1 MDPSLWSV
9 DYVVFQTCAR
19 DSELYAT
26 LQIKPILNLQTLA
39 TTLRHNDIDGE
50 ALLALEDV
58 NVKEDLGISSFGQRR
73 EVRKIVQHLRDLS
86 PLFKSSLEPNTK
98 RARESEADETSEQTP
113 ELAKRRRIQPENLST
128 EPLTRPEEFNLED
141 LDEQWREFLQ
151 RHQGDTDDEVLR
163 PYNESDSE
171 ILLSD
176 LESEGSPAGTTQE
189 PRLQPEQIDSAIDEA
204 IQEHRDSWNAH
215 KRARK
220 HKTAFRRWMQA
231 AKAGTRRPQQHAL
244 ERELEQFKTRLAKFC
259 EHIKDTSNDYH
270 RAEEVKRNCLNL
282 QATIEDMAE
291 REYYLEV
298 LRSNE
303 PPQQPPQTVVS
314 EPQET
319 LSEGEELLQ
328 SSESED
334 SAIEQSADEMLMASE
349 DEIELSLGYDLSD
362 DWHPHIPDVAAVAE
376 APSSPS
382 EPAASSSPIHH
393 ADRTAQVEE
402 AVQPSEAFDLP
413 LGTPRRSL
421 DVTMAEH
428 EELPNVID
436 LGEDDSDLDRP
447 RLPQSRYRQQGYT
460 LDNPVTVGSSPSAS
474 DTSQNMWSDTSMR
487 TPPLNPIAH
496 MNTPTKINIGQR
508 RPHLEFPDIQETRS
522 KKWVD
527 IGQDPFLA
535 LCKIVYRHSRTNAR
549 DVLEHV
555 SEFSTWEIAEG
566 LRRGIAMIQD
576 TEEDF
581 DEKELDAPLLWA
593 FFFVVFAFGKGYK
606 DVWSVPE
613 EKLDAAYVAT
623 DEKAGQFE
631 RKLRP
636 LLQFYI
642 DTDTTPANKQFLQ
655 RTAQRPSGTN
665 HFSGKSVIGN
675 VGSTEM
681 ATSHSSRAAQNVW
694 ADSETDVEEAPA
706 EGKRKRPVQQSQE
719 ALAQQR
725 DDRNR
730 VQVQEQRRQMMMER
744 FQAQATSAEERYIP
758 INTEEPILYLDQHI
772 ARRVK
777 EHQITGIQFLW
788 RELIE
793 DQKHQGCLLAHT
805 MGLGKTMQVVSFLV
819 TLAQANT
826 SPDPRVRELIPRSL
840 RSKSVLVMCPA
851 SLVDNWFDE
860 ILMWTPNNELL
871 GPVYKIF
878 GSRTSKMAMIREW
891 DAKPG
896 VLLTSYESIR
906 SLIKNKRNV
915 DPEDLAYLD
924 QTLLKKPCIVV
935 GDEAHKMKNA
945 KSSINQ
951 LAKEFKT
958 TSRIALTGSPLNNHL
973 EEYHTMIDWIAPG
986 YLGNLTQFRAKY
998 SDYIER
1004 GIEEGATR
1012 YEKRKS
1018 LEKLYVLKRDLAP
1031 KIDRKGM

>member
-1 MDPSLWSV
+1 MDPFLWSV
-9 DYVVFQTCAR
+9 DHVVSQICNR
-19 DSELYAT
+19 DSALYST
-26 LQIKPILNLQTLA
+26 LQIKPILNLQTLE
-39 TTLRHNDIDGE
+39 TTLRDNDIDGE
-50 ALLALEDV
+50 ALLALDDA
-58 NVKEDLGISSFGQRR
+58 NVKDDLGISSFGQRR
-73 EVRKIVQHLRDLS
+73 EIRKIVQHFRNLS

-98 RARESEADETSEQTP
+98 RAHESEADETSEKTS
-113 ELAKRRRIQPENLST
+113 ESAKRRRIQPENLSA

-141 LDEQWREFLQ
+141 LDDQWQDFLQ
-151 RHQGDTDDEVLR
+151 RHREETDEDVLR
-163 PYNESDSE
+163 PYDESDSE
-171 ILLSD
+171 ISLSD
-176 LESEGSPAGTTQE
+176 LESEVCPADTRQE
-189 PRLQPEQIDSAIDEA
+189 LCLQPEQIEAAIDET
-204 IQEHRDSWNAH
+204 IQGYKDSWYSH
-215 KRARK
+215 KRAKK

-231 AKAGTRRPQQHAL
+231 AKAGTRRPQQNAL
-244 ERELEQFKTRLAKFC
+244 EKELEQFRVRLAKFR
-259 EHIKDTSNDYH
+259 EHIADTSNEY
-270 RAEEVKRNCLNL
+270 RRIEEVKRNCLNL
-282 QATIEDMAE
+282 QATVEDVAE

-298 LRSNE
+298 LSSNE
-303 PPQQPPQTVVS
+303 PPPQPQQTVVA
-314 EPQET
+314 EPEES

-328 SSESED
+328 SSDSEEEP
-334 SAIEQSADEMLMASE
+334 AELSADAMSLVSE
-349 DEIELSLGYDLSD
+349 DEVELSLAYDLAD
-362 DWHPHIPDVAAVAE
+362 NWNPQIPDVPAVAD
-376 APSSPS
+376 AAASPDLTASNSPS
-382 EPAASSSPIHH
+382 IQYTDRTSPIE
-393 ADRTAQVEE
+393 DTAQLSKPFE
-402 AVQPSEAFDLP
+402 LP
-413 LGTPRRSL
+413 LGTPRSSL
-421 DVTMAEH
+421 DVTMAGHH
-428 EELPNVID
+428 EIPNVVD
-436 LGEDDSDLDRP
+436 LDEYDSDLDRP
-447 RLPQSRYRQQGYT
+447 WLPQSRYRQQGNQDDPVT
-460 LDNPVTVGSSPSAS
+460 LDTSPSAS
-474 DTSQNMWSDTSMR
+474 ESPQNIMSDLR
-487 TPPLNPIAH
+487 TPPLNPTDH
-496 MNTPTKINIGQR
+496 MNTPTKINIGHR
-508 RPHLEFPDIQETRS
+508 RPHQLEFPSIQETRA
-522 KKWVD
+522 KRWVD

-549 DVLEHV
+549 DVLEHM
-555 SEFSTWEIAEG
+555 SEFNTWEIAEG
-566 LRRGIAMIQD
+566 LRRGIAMVQD
-576 TEEDF
+576 TEDGFE
-581 DEKELDAPLLWA
+581 ERELEAPLLWA

-606 DVWSVPE
+606 DVWNVPE

-655 RTAQRPSGTN
+655 RTAQPLSGGQ
-665 HFSGKSVIGN
+665 HFRGKSVNGIVASAGM
-675 VGSTEM
+675 GT
-681 ATSHSSRAAQNVW
+681 AQSSKASQGLW
-694 ADSETDVEEAPA
+694 ADSESDIEEAPA

-730 VQVQEQRRQMMMER
+730 VQLQEQRRQMMMEK

-758 INTEEPILYLDQHI
+758 INTEEPIIYLDQHI

-777 EHQITGIQFLW
+777 EHQITGIQFIW

-819 TLAQANT
+819 TLAQANA
-826 SPDPRVRELIPRSL
+826 SPDPKVRELVPRSL
-840 RSKSVLVMCPA
+840 RSRRVLVMCPA

-860 ILMWTPNNELL
+860 ILMWTPNNDLL

-878 GSRTSKMAMIREW
+878 GSRTTKMEMIKEW
-891 DAKPG
+891 DANPG
-896 VLLTSYESIR
+896 ILLTSYESIR
-906 SLIKNKRNV
+906 SLIKNKKNV
-915 DPEDLAYLD
+915 DPVDIAYLD
-924 QTLLKKPCIVV
+924 QVLLKKPCIVV

-951 LAKEFKT
+951 LAKEFRT

-986 YLGNLTQFRAKY
+986 YLGSLTQFRAKY

-1031 KIDRKGM
+1031 KIDRKGT